1 MYGIYDNGKLVQVNE
16 DMRALVTNIR
26 ANRNTQ
32 MLGYMLDTLVE
43 TFGSKASAVEKI
55 IRSTADKPEGFG
67 YATLDD
73 VTTNAILCKMSDD
86 GVELFDG
93 IVIKPFRL
101 SGFYYQE
108 EWLGFTVEEVLE
120 SDYKGDVEQE
130 FSDYLMTLCD
140 DMDAREDLINQ
151 LREGNDFDDLLST
164 WLSNLEAPVNC
175 LGDFSKEGLISYR
188 YVEDELGIYLSRPAG
203 LEAKA
208 REMLRD
214 EEDEFKMDWFM
225 EKVFHG
231 NPQWI
236 LENVDKDQHRV
247 WLCAYAEY
255 SQTFNYEW

>member
-43 TFGSKASAVEKI
+43 TFGSKAGAVDKI

-93 IVIKPFRL
+93 IIIKPFRL

-130 FSDYLMTLCD
+130 FSDHLMTLCD
-140 DMDAREDLINQ
+140 DMDAREDFIKQ
-151 LREGNDFDDLLST
+151 FREGRDFDELLND
-164 WLSNLEAPVNC
+164 WLSDIEAPVHR
-175 LGDFSKEGLISYR
+175 LGDFSKEGLISYT

-208 REMLRD
+208 CEMLRD
-214 EEDEFKMDWFM
+214 EEDRFKMDWFM
-225 EKVFHG
+225 EKVFRG

-236 LENVDKDQHRV
+236 LENVDKDQHRA